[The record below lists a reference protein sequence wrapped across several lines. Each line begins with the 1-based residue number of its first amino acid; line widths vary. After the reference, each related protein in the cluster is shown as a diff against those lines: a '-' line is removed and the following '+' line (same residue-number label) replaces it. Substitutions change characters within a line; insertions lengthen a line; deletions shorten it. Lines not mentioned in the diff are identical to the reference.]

1 MSKRTWLILMICL
14 SGLSFFLAS
23 SQAQDKS
30 EVWTRTLS
38 IDPAKEVYFSFQDV
52 DGDLKVVTQKEPE
65 IKIKV
70 TKEALTRDKRLASRL
85 LAGTKIRLNQ
95 RNNRFELEILYP
107 RLKTFLFPFRDYRRI
122 KVSTEISLPQGAN
135 LKANLVDGRASLT
148 GKFKEIEVTTVDG
161 PIWLENIEGKF
172 KLNTVDGRVTISQ
185 GRGEA
190 EIVAVDGDITIE
202 GEIEPLKIQTTD
214 GDIRAELASGTKIHH
229 PWQLRTVDGDIE
241 ISLPPDLS
249 ADLDLETI
257 DGSIRCDLKMS
268 LNTIRG
274 MKKISGR
281 LNLGGPLISL
291 KTVDGRIWL
300 REKKAP

>member
-1 MSKRTWLILMICL
+1 MRKRIWLNLIIFL
-14 SGLSFFLAS
+14 SGLSFFPAS

-30 EVWTRTLS
+30 EVWTRTLPLE
-38 IDPAKEVYFSFQDV
+38 PAKEVYFSFRDV

-65 IKIKV
+65 IRIKV

-95 RNNRFELEILYP
+95 RDNRFEMEILYP
-107 RLKTFLFPFRDYRRI
+107 RLRTFFFPFRDYRRV

-135 LKANLVDGRASLT
+135 LKANLVDGRASLS
-148 GKFKEIEVTTVDG
+148 GKFKEIQLTTVDG
-161 PIWLENIEGKF
+161 PIWLENIEGKL
-172 KLNTVDGRVTISQ
+172 KLNTVDGRITISQ
-185 GRGEA
+185 GKGEA

-202 GEIEPLKIQTTD
+202 GEIEPLKVQTTD
-214 GDIRAELASGTKIHH
+214 GDIRAELAFGTKINH

-257 DGSIRCDLKMS
+257 DGSIRCELKMS
-268 LNTIRG
+268 LQTIMG

-281 LNLGGPLISL
+281 LNQGGPLISL

-300 REKKAP
+300 KEKLAH

>member
-1 MSKRTWLILMICL
+1 MKKRNWLNLIIFLA
-14 SGLSFFLAS
+14 GLSFFLAS
-23 SQAQDKS
+23 SHAQDKS
-30 EVWTRTLS
+30 EVWTRTLPL
-38 IDPAKEVYFSFQDV
+38 DPAKEVHFSFHDV

-70 TKEALTRDKRLASRL
+70 IKEALTRDKRLAGRL

-95 RNNRFELEILYP
+95 KDNCFEMEILYP
-107 RLKTFLFPFRDYRRI
+107 RLRTFFFPFRDYRRV

-135 LKANLVDGRASLT
+135 LKANLVDGSASLS
-148 GKFKEIEVTTVDG
+148 GKFKEIQVTTVDG
-161 PIWLENIEGKF
+161 PIWLENIEGSF

-202 GEIEPLKIQTTD
+202 GEIEPLKLQTTD
-214 GDIRAELASGTKIHH
+214 GDIRAELTSGTKINH
-229 PWQLRTVDGDIE
+229 PWQLRTVDGNIE

-249 ADLDLETI
+249 ADLDLETV

-268 LNTIRG
+268 LQTIKGRQ
-274 MKKISGR
+274 KISGR
-281 LNLGGPLISL
+281 LNQGGPLISL

-300 REKKAP
+300 KEKLSR

>member
-1 MSKRTWLILMICL
+1 MRKRIWLTLIILL

-23 SQAQDKS
+23 SLAQDKS
-30 EVWTRTLS
+30 EVWTRTLPL
-38 IDPAKEVYFSFQDV
+38 DLAKEVYFSFHDV

-70 TKEALTRDKRLASRL
+70 IKEALTRDKRLASRL

-95 RNNRFELEILYP
+95 KDNRFEMEILYP
-107 RLKTFLFPFRDYRRI
+107 QLKTLFFPFRDYRRI
-122 KVSTEISLPQGAN
+122 KISTEISLPPGAN
-135 LKANLVDGRASLT
+135 LKANLVDGRVSLT
-148 GKFKEIEVTTVDG
+148 GKFKEIQLTTVDG
-161 PIWLENIEGKF
+161 PMWLENIEGRF
-172 KLNTVDGRVTISQ
+172 KLTTVDGRVTISQ
-185 GRGEA
+185 GKGEA

-202 GEIEPLKIQTTD
+202 GEIEPLKVQTTD
-214 GDIRAELASGTKIHH
+214 GDIRAELASGIKINH

-249 ADLDLETI
+249 ADLDLETV

-268 LNTIRG
+268 LDTIRG

-281 LNLGGPLISL
+281 LNQGGPLISL
-291 KTVDGRIWL
+291 RTVDGRIWL
-300 REKKAP
+300 REKQAR